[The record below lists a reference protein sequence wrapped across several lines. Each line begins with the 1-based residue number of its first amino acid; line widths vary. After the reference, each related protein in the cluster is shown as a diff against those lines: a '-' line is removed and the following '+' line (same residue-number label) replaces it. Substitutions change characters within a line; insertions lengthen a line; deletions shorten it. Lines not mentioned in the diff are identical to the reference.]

1 MASSYPLVT
10 LATFLSLL
18 SFCACVPRP
27 KTLPTQPIPDA
38 SHILS
43 SLEEHNSELKSFRG
57 TGRLKAL
64 RGTGVKS
71 FRAVWIGSQPQNL
84 RVETLGPWGQPT
96 LTLVVNEVA
105 FSLYSR
111 QDNRYVKG
119 DANARNLSRFVS
131 MPVRPED
138 LFTLLS
144 GQPPILPFHRAKI
157 RASTEEGG
165 WLISLYKT
173 WGRLVEKIWLK
184 DDETTVE
191 QIEVFDGWGQL
202 QYRVAF
208 SEFHQVESFLLPHR
222 IEISDPDGPL
232 WSIMVERFWT
242 NVSIPDGAYNLDVS
256 GEEVTDLNS

>member
-1 MASSYPLVT
+1 
-10 LATFLSLL
+10 
-18 SFCACVPRP
+18 
-27 KTLPTQPIPDA
+27 
-38 SHILS
+38 
-43 SLEEHNSELKSFRG
+43 
-57 TGRLKAL
+57 
-64 RGTGVKS
+64 
-71 FRAVWIGSQPQNL
+71 
-84 RVETLGPWGQPT
+84 VETLGPWGQPT
-96 LTLVVNEVA
+96 LTLVVNELA